1 MENLVY
7 SLAIY
12 FFHTGGDRSLHDPD
26 PINRLKSIGYLQTL
40 TIVRVWHRAQK
51 SPAQRL
57 GSSVWRVSR
66 RLCDASKARGA
77 TGLGDL
83 WAV

>member
-26 PINRLKSIGYLQTL
+26 PIKSFKINR
-40 TIVRVWHRAQK
+40 V
-51 SPAQRL
+51 PAKANNCSGL
-57 GSSVWRVSR
+57 ASR
-66 RLCDASKARGA
+66 IEKPGA
-77 TGLGDL
+77 MAGRF
-83 WAV
+83 